1 MSEEEDDVVE
11 DLPADRPQLQSNAG
25 RYSQAMPGL
34 KSKNYGLNLRRTY
47 DVFKEPAK
55 EDDSRSVRV
64 ELQRGE
70 EILVDKG
77 DNRMTLNQKFKDFLL
92 N

>member
-1 MSEEEDDVVE
+1 MVE
-11 DLPADRPQLQSNAG
+11 DLPAEKPQLLSNAG

-34 KSKNYGLNLRRTY
+34 KSKNYGLNMRRTY
-47 DVFKEPAK
+47 DVFKEPVR
-55 EDDSRSVRV
+55 EDDTRSVRMEV
-64 ELQRGE
+64 QGGDEV
-70 EILVDKG
+70 LVDKG